1 MTALCITIQAMPVHT
16 HPKQMQ
22 CNYCTFVTVLLDPIS
37 FNTNSI
43 YTHTI
48 CKIDVIVNFA
58 NRSEGFLHQ

>member
-1 MTALCITIQAMPVHT
+1 MLVSMTALCITIQAMPVHT

-43 YTHTI
+43 YTP
-48 CKIDVIVNFA
+48 CYM
-58 NRSEGFLHQ
+58 